1 MRTHLG
7 SCADCTAADA
17 EARIKLQ
24 CYSRTVGPVGWA
36 SCEPGQSLT
45 AAAISSGIHADASLT
60 VLGSIEKDLIL
71 AKKST
76 AKITATET
84 PSDAPLPQS
93 ETVEGAMSDMMF
105 ADAVAN
111 AGANASSSTPG
122 YTV

>member
-45 AAAISSGIHADASLT
+45 AAAISSGIHADASLA
-60 VLGSIEKDLIL
+60 VLESSGIGIDRG
-71 AKKST
+71 KKSNRE
-76 AKITATET
+76 KNF
-84 PSDAPLPQS
+84 Q
-93 ETVEGAMSDMMF
+93 
-105 ADAVAN
+105 
-111 AGANASSSTPG
+111 
-122 YTV
+122 